1 MNGKQLCMCVNLDAL
16 TYGFSWVSTLAYPNL
31 IGAKSFL
38 MFLLLVVILSCM
50 HVADMYPSVL
60 EVSQVVILNS
70 IQLGRSCSW
79 TCLFRLSPKYMYS
92 SSLFNWFFCLIIQ
105 QHCRAY
111 TCLLIVF
118 CCFNF

>member
-1 MNGKQLCMCVNLDAL
+1 VNGKQLSMCVNLDGL

-50 HVADMYPSVL
+50 HVADMYPSIF
-60 EVSQVVILNS
+60 EVSQLVILNS
-70 IQLGRSCSW
+70 IQSRICCSW
-79 TCLFRLSPKYMYS
+79 TCLFRLSLKYMYS
-92 SSLFNWFFCLIIQ
+92 SSLFNWLFCLIIQ
-105 QHCRAY
+105 QHYRAY